1 MKLFKIEVFKILNS
15 KKYIVFCISL
25 IVILTCSIVGIY
37 KETKTELPK
46 VKIEN
51 NNKLLIDY
59 RAKSKDNT
67 LSKDIKDDYE
77 KKVKIVEKENIE
89 LKKEIENPNYNWKI
103 KLKNN
108 NKDLEESIESSKVS
122 LDYNQM
128 EEDNGGLKV
137 NKYLLKNNI
146 ELRKKYEVYG
156 FLDMKDIISSI
167 NVIVLPILIVILG
180 YDLISGEIQNST
192 IKYLASKPIK
202 RENIIICK
210 FFALIFVSFI
220 SVFLME
226 FISFIILG
234 VVFEFGNPMYP
245 MIVGTKYHVD
255 KLDKISAITNTS
267 YMIPIYKY
275 IFKSIAFQ
283 FITILPVAS
292 LTLLV
297 SEESCNN
304 SISLIISGLITMVL
318 GTITFVIPVSF
329 LKKVYPFLFTTYSD
343 GTKILDGIINLNLET
358 TSINMKLGIIIC
370 LIWAS
375 FTFFISC
382 RRFKKRDII

>member
-25 IVILTCSIVGIY
+25 IVILTFSIVGIY
-37 KETKTELPK
+37 KETKNELPK
-46 VKIEN
+46 IKIEN

-59 RAKSKDNT
+59 RAKAKDNT
-67 LSKDIKDDYE
+67 LPKDMKDDYE
-77 KKVKIVEKENIE
+77 KKIKIVEKENIE
-89 LKKEIENPNYNWKI
+89 LKKEIENPNYNWKT

-128 EEDNGGLKV
+128 EEDNGSLKV
-137 NKYLLKNNI
+137 NKYLLKNNM
-146 ELRKKYEVYG
+146 EVRKKYEVYG
-156 FLDMKDIISSI
+156 FLDMKNIISSI

-210 FFALIFVSFI
+210 FFALIFISFI
-220 SVFLME
+220 SIFLIE

-255 KLDKISAITNTS
+255 KLGKISSIINTS

-297 SEESCNN
+297 SEESYNN
-304 SISLIISGLITMVL
+304 SISLIISGVITMAL
-318 GTITFVIPVSF
+318 GTITFVTPVSF

-358 TSINMKLGIIIC
+358 TNINMELGIMVC
-370 LIWAS
+370 LIWTS
-375 FTFFISC
+375 IMFFISC